1 MKHLIILIP
10 FLSILCY
17 TLPARAVEFPTH
29 SDRGQPSRTA
39 VGGTRAVECKGFCP
53 PVEDGTPDRTE
64 SGGTRVW

>member
-10 FLSILCY
+10 FLSISL
-17 TLPARAVEFPTH
+17 TLPASAVTFPTH
-29 SDRGQPSRTA
+29 SDRGQPSRTT

-53 PVEDGTPDRTE
+53 PTDDGTPDRTE